1 MRKREGTPLRPAA
14 APGTNSR
21 IIANALTSWNLAKVD
36 TKNPEAVK
44 ERVLEYLSYC
54 QDSDVPPSV
63 AGCASWLG
71 VHITT
76 LENWYTG
83 KVNLPEHQKIMTMF
97 YSIMQTIWA
106 QDMHEGNINPVAGI
120 FMGKVFYGYKDTQ
133 EIVVKN
139 NNAESTVT
147 SEDLIAESK
156 MLPGAEKL
164 LEDDRRKPIDVEGK
178 IIDAEVRPAE
188 KELQKEKKK
197 PGTKKKKKPSGP
209 PLCYP
214 ETRNMTQKER
224 TRYNQMRKKREKKEQ
239 YMADAASLEGLMLY
253 EEQKERRKVQKAAER
268 PEK

>member
-21 IIANALTSWNLAKVD
+21 IIASALTSWNLAKVD

-54 QDSDVPPSV
+54 QDTDVPPSV

-139 NNAESTVT
+139 DNAESTVT

-178 IIDAEVRPAE
+178 IIDAEVKPA
-188 KELQKEKKK
+188 EKKK
-197 PGTKKKKKPSGP
+197 PGTKKRKKGGP

-214 ETRNMTQKER
+214 ETKNMTQKER
-224 TRYNQMRKKREKKEQ
+224 TKYNYKRKEQEKKEQ
-239 YMADAASLEGLMLY
+239 FLADAASLEDLMLY
-253 EEQKERRKVQKAAER
+253 EEQKERRKAQKAAER

>member
-1 MRKREGTPLRPAA
+1 MRKREGTALRPAA
-14 APGTNSR
+14 EPGTNSR
-21 IIANALTSWNLAKVD
+21 IIASALTSWNLAKVD

-54 QDSDVPPSV
+54 QESDVPPSV

-83 KVNLPEHQKIMTMF
+83 RVNLPEHQKIMTMF

-139 NNAESTVT
+139 DAAETAMT

-164 LEDDRRKPIDVEGK
+164 LSDDRRKPIDVEAK
-178 IIDAEVRPAE
+178 IIDAEVKPAE
-188 KELQKEKKK
+188 KAKKK
-197 PGTKKKKKPSGP
+197 PGTKKRKKGGP

-224 TRYNQMRKKREKKEQ
+224 TRYNQKRKEQ
-239 YMADAASLEGLMLY
+239 EQKEQFLADAASLEDLMQY
-253 EEQKERRKVQKAAER
+253 EAQKERRKAQKAAER
-268 PEK
+268 PEN